1 MGSPMKIRAA
11 VKDGVTEVKVLM
23 QHEMETGLR
32 KDADSKLIPAWFITE
47 LTAKHQGRVVLDAQF
62 GTAVSKNP
70 YLVFRFKGGAKGEKV
85 VVSWVDNKGDSRSDE
100 AEIAEKA

>member
-1 MGSPMKIRAA
+1 MGNPMKIRAS

-32 KDADSKLIPAWFITE
+32 KDADGKLVPAWHISE
-47 LTAKHQGRVVLDAQF
+47 VKAQHNGRTVLEGHF

-70 YLVFRFKGGAKGEKV
+70 YLVFRFKGGSPGEKV
-85 VVSWVDNKGDSRSDE
+85 SVNWVDNKGDSRTDE
-100 AEIAEKA
+100 AEIS

>member
-1 MGSPMKIRAA
+1 MGNPMKIRAS

-32 KDADSKLIPAWFITE
+32 KDSDGKLVPVWHITDVKAQHNGK
-47 LTAKHQGRVVLDAQF
+47 TVLEAQF

-70 YLVFRFKGGAKGEKV
+70 YMVFHFKGGAPGEIV
-85 VVSWVDNKGDSRSDE
+85 SVSWIDTKGDTRTDE
-100 AEIAEKA
+100 AEITQ